1 MEIRIELS
9 DEQMRRLGR
18 CLREARSNSLEEA
31 AVEFAT
37 LATTAWIDW
46 LSGYVRY
53 YSLTEQYAD
62 WIEDIYAR
70 LLPESEPPSTD
81 RLYNSF
87 NIPYG
92 QAQYI
97 QRMLNNK
104 MLTKWRARA
113 VEELKAAMEFRLHEA
128 GEWVRTG
135 RGDDSVEI
143 IVSRLAYLE
152 LKSAWERLFQQDP
165 NQVPFPKV
173 QTAGNLCSIRI
184 PALFFATLYDSV
196 KP

>member
-1 MEIRIELS
+1 V
-9 DEQMRRLGR
+9 D
-18 CLREARSNSLEEA
+18 
-31 AVEFAT
+31 EFAT

-46 LSGYVRY
+46 LSGHVRY
-53 YSLTEQYAD
+53 TSLTEQYTD

-70 LLPESEPPSTD
+70 ILPEFEAPSTE

-97 QRMLNNK
+97 QRILNNK
-104 MLTKWRARA
+104 TLTKWRARA
-113 VEELKAAMEFRLHEA
+113 NDELRTVMQCRLYEA
-128 GEWVRTG
+128 QGWVRVG
-135 RGDDSVEI
+135 RGDDSIEI

-165 NQVPFPKV
+165 DHVPFPRI

-184 PALFFATLYDSV
+184 PALFFARLYDNVST
-196 KP
+196 